1 MRGGMEHFFLRP
13 RAGEKERYAAK
24 RHHAD
29 RVGRERHR
37 HQFPQAA
44 HFPDVLFVMRRVND
58 RAGAEEQERFE
69 KSVGE
74 EVHDAGRD
82 AAHAERYH
90 HQAQLRDGGVSQDA
104 FDVCLGDRNQRRH
117 QRCDNADPDHD
128 GERRRDAIDR
138 A

>member
-1 MRGGMEHFFLRP
+1 MRGGRPAIAAIENVNHLARHVERSQDDSGQHEVIRNRRLRPMRGGMEHFFLRP

-37 HQFPQAA
+37 HQFPQPA

-69 KSVGE
+69 KSVRE
-74 EVHDAGRD
+74 QMHDAGRH
-82 AAHAERYH
+82 AAHA
-90 HQAQLRDGGVSQDA
+90 
-104 FDVCLGDRNQRRH
+104 
-117 QRCDNADPDHD
+117 
-128 GERRRDAIDR
+128 
-138 A
+138 